1 MRVTPPV
8 TITTTK
14 LTSSTAAEPHDPAAY
29 SAGTTYGFGDIV
41 KVAADFAIYESL
53 FASNTGNTP
62 NINPIWWRVLGP
74 TEAAYN
80 SGTTYALGDT
90 VSSATSHRVYESLAA
105 GNVGNALP
113 VLPETTTSKWL
124 DVGPTNRFAMFD
136 LSRNT
141 QTVCASPLTVVIAPG
156 ERANTIGF
164 SGLSA
169 NQVQISATSVMGGG
183 TVYPSAYSAS
193 PTGIF
198 NLNTRIVNDGYDYCF
213 EPFTT
218 LPSLA
223 IFDLPPFSDIIITV
237 TISATSGNVKCGA
250 LVVGTYTY
258 IGNIQFGMVND
269 ALNFSTVTRDVFGNA
284 TLVPRRTI
292 PKTDQTLFI
301 NADRINRCKEARVL
315 LNAVPALWTG
325 LDDNT
330 NAMFDMLAL
339 LGIYTKF
346 TITGVREGRAQ
357 IDLSVEEI

>member
-1 MRVTPPV
+1 MSMRATPSGGTALLGALADRFTDAV
-8 TITTTK
+8 TIYTGVETVTK
-14 LTSSTAAEPHDPAAY
+14 GDVSQAHATARAGHSNIPA
-29 SAGTTYGFGDIV
+29 
-41 KVAADFAIYESL
+41 L
-53 FASNTGNTP
+53 
-62 NINPIWWRVLGP
+62 
-74 TEAAYN
+74 
-80 SGTTYALGDT
+80 
-90 VSSATSHRVYESLAA
+90 VSP

-292 PKTDQTLFI
+292 RL
-301 NADRINRCKEARVL
+301 
-315 LNAVPALWTG
+315 
-325 LDDNT
+325 
-330 NAMFDMLAL
+330 
-339 LGIYTKF
+339 
-346 TITGVREGRAQ
+346 
-357 IDLSVEEI
+357 